1 MNSWVSGDFDPS
13 NTKPCIVGAQS
24 YTGYLLLSIES
35 ITTTGYGYVY
45 PTDQCQ
51 MAWFVLTLN
60 TLVVI
65 VIDGA
70 FFTVVYVKISK
81 PINRDLVKF
90 SRRAVVSAQ
99 LVRSWS
105 SFVLGLELVQSL
117 GAPFKKLI
125 ILNICSYL

>member
-1 MNSWVSGDFDPS
+1 MTLGIINSLAYLAFSGIWLLNSWVSGDFDGT
-13 NTKPCIVGAQS
+13 NEKPCIVGAHS

-45 PTDQCQ
+45 PTDHCK
-51 MAWFVLTLN
+51 MAWLVLTLN

-81 PINRDLVKF
+81 PINKDVVKF
-90 SRRAVVSAQ
+90 SRRAVVS
-99 LVRSWS
+99 
-105 SFVLGLELVQSL
+105 F
-117 GAPFKKLI
+117 
-125 ILNICSYL
+125 N